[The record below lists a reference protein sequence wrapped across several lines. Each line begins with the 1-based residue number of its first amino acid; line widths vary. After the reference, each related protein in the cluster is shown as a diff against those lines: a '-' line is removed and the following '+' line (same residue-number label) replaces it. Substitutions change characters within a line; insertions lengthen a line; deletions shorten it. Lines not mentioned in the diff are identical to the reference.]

1 MGKNHFK
8 LPVGVCIL
16 GGSGMDGGD
25 LQPGGG
31 LSTGTTGNGIL
42 FELIASWVS
51 DSVISIPP
59 PSGGVPG
66 AARGVRL
73 IEKDFLKIF

>member
-25 LQPGGG
+25 PQPGGG

-42 FELIASWVS
+42 FELIVS
-51 DSVISIPP
+51 
-59 PSGGVPG
+59 
-66 AARGVRL
+66 
-73 IEKDFLKIF
+73 